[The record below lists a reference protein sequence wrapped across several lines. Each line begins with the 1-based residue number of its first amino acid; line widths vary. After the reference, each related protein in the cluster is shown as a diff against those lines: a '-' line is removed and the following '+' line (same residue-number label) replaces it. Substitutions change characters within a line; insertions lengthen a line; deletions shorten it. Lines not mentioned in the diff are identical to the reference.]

1 MKIKVAQIPKKKTS
15 PSSLLATFC
24 YHFPQYT
31 LKEARKLPYKHVVLL
46 INTANKMKALEYLNL
61 LQISIAPNTKDGGK
75 DLKSSYEDI
84 INGT

>member
-1 MKIKVAQIPKKKTS
+1 
-15 PSSLLATFC
+15 
-24 YHFPQYT
+24 
-31 LKEARKLPYKHVVLL
+31 
-46 INTANKMKALEYLNL
+46 MKALEYLNL